1 MKLVGGI
8 VAAALEN
15 RGVHTSQDIALE
27 RIGGGELNR
36 LFPRPVGK
44 LGRLPHI
51 GDLRRAFNETE
62 QRDKLRC
69 IDQRREAVQA
79 LLQFLAVGG
88 SEPVGVVL
96 DPQPFSFEPKLSE
109 DPLQVGDGF
118 GAGAVPPDA
127 HVTDN
132 RSEACL
138 A

>member
-1 MKLVGGI
+1 MYS
-8 VAAALEN
+8 
-15 RGVHTSQDIALE
+15 SQDVAPE
-27 RIGGGELNR
+27 RIGGGGLNR

-88 SEPVGVVL
+88 SEPVGVVIN
-96 DPQPFSFEPKLSE
+96 PQPFYFELKRSE
-109 DPLQVGDGF
+109 DPPKVG
-118 GAGAVPPDA
+118 
-127 HVTDN
+127 
-132 RSEACL
+132 
-138 A
+138 